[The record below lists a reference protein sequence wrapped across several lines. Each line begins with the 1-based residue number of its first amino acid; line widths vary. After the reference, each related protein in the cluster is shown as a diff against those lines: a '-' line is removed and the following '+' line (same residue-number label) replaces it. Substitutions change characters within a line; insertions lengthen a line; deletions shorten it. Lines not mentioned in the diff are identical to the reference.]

1 MTLST
6 GCDQLDALLDGGVP
20 ENRSLLVSGPPGTG
34 KTTLGMQFLQA
45 GLDDGEDCLLVSTEQ
60 TLDELRDTFEPYP
73 FDLDAGTLTV
83 VTIHCEHG
91 QTIEGDEDLVVRAL
105 DGDNQAVAEWFDLPF
120 TRENVVEYLTDHSPQ
135 DRILLDSLSG
145 LRPMASDQITF
156 WRAAYDLI
164 RLFSD
169 DFDATSLLTGEYGS
183 DDRPVAS
190 DLLQYATHGV
200 VELSW
205 LEQTGQRHR
214 FLRVNKLRG
223 RDHDHR
229 SHRLVLDEDGASVQP
244 TQRTPPTEL
253 LRHEHLSTGIQ
264 PLDDLLGGGLVRG
277 GFTLLSHDG
286 TTGYYTITSQMLA
299 SALDEGMSLSVAL
312 PVEVSLTQLDRYW
325 QSTGWSVRE
334 LLDEDR
340 LFVLE
345 LVQSD
350 ETKHRNILS
359 FDEDERDWQTLT
371 ELCYERSRDR
381 PLFAYIDT
389 EPLLGQVAP
398 ERVREVRYK
407 AATKHTGED
416 DVVVYAVNPSMQDQQ
431 LVEFFVDTSSQTLRI
446 ERDDDAL
453 EWLTLRKS
461 PTGSPGTSKVVAYD
475 DDWPYVD
482 LV

>member
-1 MTLST
+1 M
-6 GCDQLDALLDGGVP
+6 
-20 ENRSLLVSGPPGTG
+20 
-34 KTTLGMQFLQA
+34 
-45 GLDDGEDCLLVSTEQ
+45 
-60 TLDELRDTFEPYP
+60 RDTFEPYP
-73 FDLDAGTLTV
+73 FDLTADGLTA

-91 QTIEGDEDLVVRAL
+91 QTLEGDEDLVVRTL
-105 DGDNQAVAEWFDLPF
+105 EGDDHAVAKWFELPF
-120 TRENVVEYLTDHSPQ
+120 TRENVVHYLTDHGPQ

-145 LRPMASDQITF
+145 LRPVAPDQITF

-169 DFDATSLLTGEYGS
+169 DFDATSLLTAEYDSGE
-183 DDRPVAS
+183 RAVAS
-190 DLLQYATHGV
+190 DLLQYAIHGV
-200 VELSW
+200 IELSW
-205 LEQTGQRHR
+205 RERTGQRHR

-229 SHRLVLDEDGASVQP
+229 SHRLVLGEIGASVQP

-253 LRHEHLSTGIQ
+253 LRHDHLSTGVR
-264 PLDDLLGGGLVRG
+264 PLDDMLGGGLVRG

-299 SALDEGMSLSVAL
+299 SALDEGMSLSIAL

-325 QSTGWSVRE
+325 QSTGWSARE

-350 ETKHRNILS
+350 EAKHRNVIS
-359 FDEDERDWQTLT
+359 FDEDERDWQTLM
-371 ELCYERSRDR
+371 ELSYERSRDR
-381 PLFAYIDT
+381 PLFTYIDT
-389 EPLLGQVAP
+389 EPVLEQVAP

-407 AATKHTGED
+407 AATRHTGED
-416 DVVVYAVNPSMQDQQ
+416 DIVVYTINPSMQDQR

-461 PTGSPGTSKVVAYD
+461 PTGLPGTSKVVAYD